1 MIITLVVVEMVGS
14 TFMKNCN
21 VIIALLFGYLIAGVT
36 DWKGEPYVDN
46 DAIADAEPI
55 TFLWVKTV
63 NLGFYGPAV
72 FPLLIAYLVTTV
84 ETVGDLGATY
94 EASELDTDSEEFG
107 SSIQGGLLADSVCS
121 ILAGLFT
128 SMPNTTFSQN
138 NGVIS
143 MTKCASRRAGYA
155 CGGWLILMGI
165 LSKISGLITSI
176 PDCVLG
182 GMTIFLF
189 SNVFVSGL
197 KIIGSADLDSRRVRF
212 IVSLSMACGLGVTVW
227 PFAFAD
233 RRGQPY
239 TANFWQCDDC
249 DDDMKGVRNGVSIF
263 LSTGY
268 CVGTVL
274 AILLNLILPEDPII
288 VRKSDVKELESEEG
302 SAEEEEVAVSAE
314 KASEATA

>member
-1 MIITLVVVEMVGS
+1 MI
-14 TFMKNCN
+14 
-21 VIIALLFGYLIAGVT
+21 LL
-36 DWKGEPYVDN
+36 
-46 DAIADAEPI
+46 
-55 TFLWVKTV
+55 
-63 NLGFYGPAV
+63 
-72 FPLLIAYLVTTV
+72 
-84 ETVGDLGATY
+84 
-94 EASELDTDSEEFG
+94 
-107 SSIQGGLLADSVCS
+107 
-121 ILAGLFT
+121 
-128 SMPNTTFSQN
+128 
-138 NGVIS
+138 
-143 MTKCASRRAGYA
+143 
-155 CGGWLILMGI
+155 GI

-212 IVSLSMACGLGVTVW
+212 IVALSMACGLGVTVW

-249 DDDMKGVRNGVSIF
+249 NDDMKGVRNGVSIF

-314 KASEATA
+314 KASDETA